1 MAAPLNPPKDLR
13 PRIAVSPALLGVDI
27 TTPSFPAAVDALDPT
42 SGKYVAGGHMPD
54 LPVYPQ
60 TAKNHIQLG
69 TITFGKAPKWL
80 IQSAS
85 GIPIEGQNRFTTY
98 ATTAFN
104 QMYSMTEMGS
114 VMRMWLEQEV
124 GIFDLEVYLWR
135 YGIEVT
141 RLRFECNEAEADEL
155 LEHIRT
161 VTRDWN
167 DYCDEEAGLVDR
179 GERSPNFQD
188 NRGLAAPKDVEGAL
202 RLGEVA
208 RIRGLKII
216 GDPVTVKRVKHP
228 PGSRHAEKAI

>member
-42 SGKYVAGGHMPD
+42 SGKYLAGGHMPD
-54 LPVYPQ
+54 LPVHPQ

-98 ATTAFN
+98 TTTAFN
-104 QMYSMTEMGS
+104 QMYSMTEKGS

-124 GIFDLEVYLWR
+124 GIFDLEDLDMPKKQYDLLPYAAQQAFWAP
-135 YGIEVT
+135 
-141 RLRFECNEAEADEL
+141 RFKPVAAQWFRNALQTLDLQAVL
-155 LEHIRT
+155 
-161 VTRDWN
+161 
-167 DYCDEEAGLVDR
+167 
-179 GERSPNFQD
+179 SPGPEYETLKWCFITI
-188 NRGLAAPKDVEGAL
+188 VI
-202 RLGEVA
+202 VA
-208 RIRGLKII
+208 WQQII
-216 GDPVTVKRVKHP
+216 GPERDLKYIRIQTANV
-228 PGSRHAEKAI
+228 

>member
-42 SGKYVAGGHMPD
+42 SGKYLAGGHMPD
-54 LPVYPQ
+54 LPVHPQ

-98 ATTAFN
+98 TTTAFN
-104 QMYSMTEMGS
+104 QMYSMTEKGS

-124 GIFDLEVYLWR
+124 GIFDL
-135 YGIEVT
+135 
-141 RLRFECNEAEADEL
+141 ECNEAEADEL

-188 NRGLAAPKDVEGAL
+188 NRGLVAPKDVEGAL